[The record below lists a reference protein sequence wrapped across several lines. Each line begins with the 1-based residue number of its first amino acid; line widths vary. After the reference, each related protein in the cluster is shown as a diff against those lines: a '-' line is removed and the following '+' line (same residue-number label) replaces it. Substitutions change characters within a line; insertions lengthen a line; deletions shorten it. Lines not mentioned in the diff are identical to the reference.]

1 MDLQGHPKV
10 LWSTLIVPTWGTLQ
24 YLRYRGVL
32 QSTYSTL
39 EGTHLLPIRL
49 DAVRQRP
56 ALLQLNLHTHTRTHM
71 HTHARCCP
79 PARFAEPDFAALA

>member
-1 MDLQGHPKV
+1 
-10 LWSTLIVPTWGTLQ
+10 
-24 YLRYRGVL
+24 VL

-56 ALLQLNLHTHTRTHM
+56 ALLQLNLHTHT
-71 HTHARCCP
+71 HARTRTLL
-79 PARFAEPDFAALA
+79 PARTIRRGYVNPTLSLAREYPEYRAYPEH